1 VPFPTRLFLARAA
14 AFWLIALTNV
24 PFTAPLASCELSDL
38 LPDSS
43 ASTSLPRSATRGA
56 NLAQAAVVHALP
68 TVPERTGHRQQDMS
82 GRLTSALALSSSAA
96 DVSGRCAR
104 TDSLTPRP
112 LTKTI
117 LRI

>member
-1 VPFPTRLFLARAA
+1 VPFPTRLLFARAA
-14 AFWLIALTNV
+14 AFWLTALTIV

-38 LPDSS
+38 LPDST
-43 ASTSLPRSATRGA
+43 STSVPQSGTRGA

-68 TVPERTGHRQQDMS
+68 TVPARTGHRQQDMS
-82 GRLTSALALSSSAA
+82 GRLPSTLALSSSAA
-96 DVSGRCAR
+96 GVSRQCAR
-104 TDSLTPRP
+104 TGSLTPRP